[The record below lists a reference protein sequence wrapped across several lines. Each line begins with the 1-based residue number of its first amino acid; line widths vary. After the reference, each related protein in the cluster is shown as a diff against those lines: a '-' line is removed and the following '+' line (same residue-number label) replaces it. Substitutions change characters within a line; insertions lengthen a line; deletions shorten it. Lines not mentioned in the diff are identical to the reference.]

1 MKHFLSRGFS
11 LALLLVLTLVLVGIV
26 AFVIMRGSIF
36 TRRVTTVS
44 EHQGIAFSINERVMD
59 AVFEDIG
66 VWRNPMRT
74 FIDEPG
80 KRQIPPLHE
89 GKTRVVF
96 MLAKTP
102 ILDPIVKQP

>member
-1 MKHFLSRGFS
+1 
-11 LALLLVLTLVLVGIV
+11 
-26 AFVIMRGSIF
+26 
-36 TRRVTTVS
+36 
-44 EHQGIAFSINERVMD
+44 MD